1 MLRTGVPEGSLEA
14 SDAPLS
20 SRAMPHDTRLPPET
34 PPPPNVDAFSN
45 TPRAGPPLQKHKK
58 SRNEPNLPGRTRER
72 TPSST
77 DGSIHSPCAM
87 VAPAVARPARPAPA
101 RALGGGL
108 PTTTGP
114 ASVLR
119 THRCVH
125 PAAPSG
131 AHLKIVLGRSS
142 TLLLR
147 ASPTLKSH
155 GSHPPAAAGCRSP
168 CHGRCGKG
176 AGHGRRAARVN
187 NRIHPAGTCH
197 RVPAGD
203 PPGRVAIFKVRLLRG
218 IAHNLPVRPS
228 VRPPLANPR
237 HGGIL
242 DAGSSA
248 TVCRS
253 PLGEVWRCPTSSPS
267 RATPP

>member
-1 MLRTGVPEGSLEA
+1 
-14 SDAPLS
+14 
-20 SRAMPHDTRLPPET
+20 
-34 PPPPNVDAFSN
+34 
-45 TPRAGPPLQKHKK
+45 
-58 SRNEPNLPGRTRER
+58 
-72 TPSST
+72 
-77 DGSIHSPCAM
+77 M

-168 CHGRCGKG
+168 RQGRCGTG
-176 AGHGRRAARVN
+176 AGHGRQGTRVTTGFI
-187 NRIHPAGTCH
+187 R
-197 RVPAGD
+197 RVPA
-203 PPGRVAIFKVRLLRG
+203 RVPACGCFQGQAAPHRSRL
-218 IAHNLPVRPS
+218 
-228 VRPPLANPR
+228 
-237 HGGIL
+237 
-242 DAGSSA
+242 D
-248 TVCRS
+248 
-253 PLGEVWRCPTSSPS
+253 
-267 RATPP
+267 RATPAPYNPTHPACWPNHPTVLPSLVRGLSMWLCSVLHPLGGGGHTTGTPADGSVAPILTKQFISGLSAGAVQG